1 MTSPEP
7 FNRLILASSSPRR
20 KKILDQ
26 LGLFCQVI
34 PSGVEESVDPSLAP
48 SDMVTALS
56 EKKATAVSRQNP
68 EALIIA
74 ADTLVTLNGV
84 VLGQPEDNDH
94 AREMLRQLSGQTH
107 DVYTGVT
114 LIKTDRES
122 SITALDSFSE
132 RTKVTFIPLTEE
144 EITAYVQSG
153 SPLDKAGAYGIQD
166 DWGAV
171 FVSGIEGDYYN
182 VVGFPVHRF
191 YQQMKAF
198 APECLEKMMTS

>member
-1 MTSPEP
+1 
-7 FNRLILASSSPRR
+7 
-20 KKILDQ
+20 
-26 LGLFCQVI
+26 
-34 PSGVEESVDPSLAP
+34 
-48 SDMVTALS
+48 MVTALS
-56 EKKATAVSRQNP
+56 EMKATAVSRQNP

-74 ADTLVTLNGV
+74 ADTLVTLNGE
-84 VLGQPEDNDH
+84 VLGQPADSEH

-107 DVYTGVT
+107 EVYTGVT
-114 LIKTDRES
+114 LIKTDREPG
-122 SITALDSFSE
+122 ITAHDSFSE

-191 YQQMKAF
+191 YQQMKTF
-198 APECLEKMMTS
+198 APEWIQKLMTS